1 MLCRKNIL
9 CSIWMHHLSVKK
21 PMTNGL
27 GRNWEL
33 VLPRGE
39 RIIGQR
45 QAGDGLGG
53 CEDAWYLSTGKQLYS
68 KM

>member
-1 MLCRKNIL
+1 
-9 CSIWMHHLSVKK
+9 MHHLSVKK